1 MSNTGSPFLLTLE
14 QAFCKSQSCVQLSVN
29 TKTLCFGKIFV
40 SRNLKSILKFDNQ
53 VNKKAMLHFV
63 LADNLCPIQQQ
74 VTLMTKDGVGWRKLP
89 EITNKK
95 T

>member
-1 MSNTGSPFLLTLE
+1 
-14 QAFCKSQSCVQLSVN
+14 
-29 TKTLCFGKIFV
+29 
-40 SRNLKSILKFDNQ
+40 
-53 VNKKAMLHFV
+53 MLHFV
-63 LADNLCPIQQQ
+63 LTHNLCPIQQQ